1 MSEYTTVELEIN
13 DPECLKAS
21 LTELGYVFEEH
32 ETAQHLYGYQGDKRQ
47 QKAHVIIRRKYVGS
61 MSNDV
66 GFLRK
71 EDGTYELI
79 ISDYDRSGSKKQA
92 KNLTQALKQVYAT
105 HKIKKKA
112 KALGYTVKSQK
123 TTDGKVKIRVMR

>member
-13 DPECLKAS
+13 DPECLKTS

-32 ETAQHLYGYQGDKRQ
+32 ETAQNLYGYQGDKRQ
-47 QKAHVIIRRKYVGS
+47 QKAHIIIRRKNVGS

-71 EDGTYELI
+71 EDGSYELI
-79 ISDYDRSGSKKQA
+79 ISEFDSSGSKKQA
-92 KNLTQALKQVYAT
+92 KNLTQVLKQVYAT

-112 KALGYTVKSQK
+112 KALGYTIKSQK
-123 TTDGKVKIRVMR
+123 TTEGKVKIRVMR

>member
-13 DPECLKAS
+13 DPECLKSS
-21 LTELGYVFEEH
+21 LTEMGYVFEEH
-32 ETAQHLYGYQGDKRQ
+32 EVAQNLHGYMGDRRQ
-47 QKAHVIIRRKYVGS
+47 QKAHVIIRKQYVGS
-61 MSNDV
+61 ASNDV

-79 ISDYDRSGSKKQA
+79 ISEYDRGYGKKSSK
-92 KNLTQALKQVYAT
+92 NFLHALKQVYAT

-112 KALGYTVKSQK
+112 KALGYTIKSQK
-123 TTDGKVKIRVMR
+123 SVEGKIKIRVMR